1 MRVGTRTA
9 ILIAGMLASVA
20 AGATPAAACERRLAV
35 ELTPD
40 VPDPRD
46 TGFLSSL
53 LSNQVGYRL
62 VFLGAMD
69 DTNIDLELR
78 GPGPAYRCQEAIETL
93 GRDARVVSVH
103 ASRWNTNFLQ

>member
-1 MRVGTRTA
+1 VSAVFRAMLLTA
-9 ILIAGMLASVA
+9 AATLAGGLVATAEA
-20 AGATPAAACERRLAV
+20 AGCNRSLTV

-62 VFLGAMD
+62 LFRGKTD
-69 DTNIDLELR
+69 DSNIAVELI
-78 GPGPAYRCQEAIETL
+78 GPGPAYRCQEAIDTL
-93 GRDARVVSVH
+93 SRDARVLAVHVS
-103 ASRWNTNFLQ
+103 R

>member
-1 MRVGTRTA
+1 MKAGRRA
-9 ILIAGMLASVA
+9 ALLIAGVLASVA
-20 AGATPAAACERRLAV
+20 AGVNPAAACDRRLSV

-62 VFLGAMD
+62 VFLRATD
-69 DTNIDLELR
+69 DTNIDLELE
-78 GPGPAYRCQEAIETL
+78 GPGPAYRCQEALATL
-93 GRDARVVSVH
+93 GRDARVVSIHV
-103 ASRWNTNFLQ
+103 RQ